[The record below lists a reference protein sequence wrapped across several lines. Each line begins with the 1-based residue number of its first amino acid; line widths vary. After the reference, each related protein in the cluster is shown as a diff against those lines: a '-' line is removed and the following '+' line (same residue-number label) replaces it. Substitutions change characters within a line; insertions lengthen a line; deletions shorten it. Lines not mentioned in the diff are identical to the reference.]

1 MICEQRIH
9 MPLPSEPLEENLDP
23 KERLRLRAAMVF
35 AAVAL
40 KKLRIKKLSH
50 DSHQRRYQRWGH
62 IDRLKVRDFRNSPR
76 GKEYYRQYQS
86 ERRKKPHWHFRNWLY
101 GDINRSIRRQK
112 ATKSGRTESL
122 IGCTISEL
130 MKHLESQFTNGFS
143 WKNRST
149 WHIDHFV
156 PVSAFNLAD
165 PEEQRW
171 AFNWRNLRPMAPKL
185 NQSKSNTIPNPLP
198 DWIPSH
204 IASRIIERS
213 KSK

>member
-1 MICEQRIH
+1 
-9 MPLPSEPLEENLDP
+9 
-23 KERLRLRAAMVF
+23 MVF

-62 IDRLKVRDFRNSPR
+62 IYRLKARDFRNSPR

-101 GDINRSIRRQK
+101 GDINRSIRRQN

-143 WKNRST
+143 WQNRST
-149 WHIDHFV
+149 WHIDHLV
-156 PVSAFNLAD
+156 PISAFNLDD

-171 AFNWRNLRPMAPKL
+171 AFNWRNLRPMDPKL
-185 NQSKSNTIPNPLP
+185 NQSKSDKIPNPLP
-198 DWIPSH
+198 DWLPSH
-204 IASRIIERS
+204 IASRIFERS
-213 KSK
+213 KTK